1 MVDYSNFKSSL
12 RHLEL
17 QYDNYLNSANRL
29 SLTELD
35 KEALAE
41 SVIQRFEICY
51 DSLWKALK
59 RYLTDELGIPDTP
72 NSPKPVF
79 RLSFENH
86 LFNTTVEPWLRYAQ
100 ARVNTS
106 HDYSGEKAEECLA
119 LMDDFIE
126 NATHLYQKLTG
137 EKWMS

>member
-1 MVDYSNFKSSL
+1 MVDYNKFKSSL

-17 QYDNYLNSANRL
+17 QYDNYLNSTNRL
-29 SLTELD
+29 NLTELD

-59 RYLTDELGIPDTP
+59 RYLADELGIPDTP
-72 NSPKPVF
+72 NSSKPVF
-79 RLSFENH
+79 RISFENH
-86 LFNTTVEPWLRYAQ
+86 LFTWLRYAQ

-106 HDYSGEKAEECLA
+106 HDYIGEKAEECLA
-119 LMDDFIE
+119 LMGDFIE
-126 NATHLYQKLTG
+126 NAIHLYQKLTG
-137 EKWMS
+137 EKWTS